1 MFYLQQEIFIKTKH
15 GRAYDKVHEK
25 KKKLARK
32 CIICNEKFLSKQS
45 MEEHN
50 MQFMKKKVCHTS
62 FVSNKKTYHLG
73 S

>member
-25 KKKLARK
+25 KKLDRK
-32 CIICNEKFLSKQS
+32 CTICNEKFMSKQS

-50 MQFMKKKVCHTS
+50 MSVHEKKFAHTS
-62 FVSNKKTYHLG
+62 FVSNKKTYYLG